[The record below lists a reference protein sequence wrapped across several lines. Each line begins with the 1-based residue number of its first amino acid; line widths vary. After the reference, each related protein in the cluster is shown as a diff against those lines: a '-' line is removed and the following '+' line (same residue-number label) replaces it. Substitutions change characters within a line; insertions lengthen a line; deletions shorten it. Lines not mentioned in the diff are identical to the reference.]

1 MKPVMTGD
9 MKPLAGVYAPW
20 PHYLPDGALG
30 DLIRQAC
37 SSCDE
42 GILARC
48 GREFISHWFELSLQD
63 CTMQVWHYS

>member
-48 GREFISHWFELSLQD
+48 GREFISHW
-63 CTMQVWHYS
+63 C